1 MIKNHNYA
9 HPMDALAMSR
19 RFAITGFGCALA
31 GAALSGTG
39 LAWADSTEQ
48 AASDE
53 VSITFSDS
61 GIKVDGEDISLDEG
75 ERVYLAHDV
84 VYYEDRDEY
93 DSGNHYGEGTDDERH
108 SAEDAAAVS
117 VVHIAQAGTYRLTG
131 SISAG
136 QVWVDLGEDATED
149 ASAKVTLVFDNLDIT
164 CEVAPAIV
172 FRRVYECDGDWSAD
186 AASPTVDTSD
196 AGAVVVVADGS
207 VNNVTGGHVARIY
220 KDNEEQKKLW
230 KIDGAFYSFM
240 SMNIEG
246 EQDGTGTLNITAD
259 NEGLDSELHLTLNG
273 GNVSIA
279 SQDDGI
285 NTNEDGV
292 SVTTINGGTLHI
304 VAGLGDEGDGIDS
317 NGFLV
322 INGGTVIS
330 MANPRSDSGL
340 DSDMGSYI
348 NGGTVVALGSTM
360 DWAES
365 DSDQVTMN
373 LQFASSQDAG
383 DAIVVCNEGGDV
395 VFAYDPSEDETA
407 SDKTRNYLGAV
418 LSCPNFEVGQTYSVY
433 VGGVVSGQETQ
444 GVYDVETVTG
454 YEGGTQ
460 QAYTGTDVQGGPGG
474 FGGPGGG
481 MGPGGQGG
489 PGGDMGSGGQGG
501 PGGAGPDGQGGGTD
515 GGMAPGGESGPEGM
529 GAGGEGGQSGPNG
542 DAPANESGSPQGS
555 DQEPPAMPNGN
566 QSQDNQNG
574 QPSGGDPD
582 NGQGGKPPAGGNG
595 EPPTRPDDTQN
606 GQPIS
611 DAAQADQSS
620 SATPQTGQPSD
631 GNNPQ
636 SGNVSEAQASTEFY
650 MQDKVNAF
658 SGVTAAA

>member
-1 MIKNHNYA
+1 MSKNHNNIRA
-9 HPMDALAMSR
+9 MGALAMSR
-19 RFAITGFGCALA
+19 RTAITGFGCALA

-39 LAWADSTEQ
+39 LAWADGTEQ

-53 VSITFSDS
+53 VAIAFSDN
-61 GIKVDGEDISLDEG
+61 GIKVDGEDISLDED

-84 VYYEDRDEY
+84 VYYEDRDKY
-93 DSGNHYGEGTDDERH
+93 DSGNPYGEGTDDERH

-117 VVHIAQAGTYRLTG
+117 VVHITQAGTYRLTG

-136 QVWVDLGEDATED
+136 QVWVDLGEDAADD
-149 ASAKVTLVFDNLDIT
+149 ANAQVRLVFDNLDIT
-164 CEVAPAIV
+164 CEVAPAVV

-186 AASPTVDTSD
+186 TASATVDTSD
-196 AGAVVVVADGS
+196 AGAVVVIADGS
-207 VNNVTGGHVARIY
+207 MNNVTGSHVARIY

-240 SMNIEG
+240 SLNIEG
-246 EQDGTGTLNITAD
+246 EQDGTGALNITAD

-383 DAIVVCNEGGDV
+383 DAIVVCDESGNV

-407 SDKTRNYLGAV
+407 SSKTRNYLGAV

-433 VGGVVSGQETQ
+433 VGGVVSGQDTQ

-460 QAYTGTDVQGGPGG
+460 QAYTGTGVQGGPGG

-489 PGGDMGSGGQGG
+489 PGGGMDPGGEGGQGG
-501 PGGAGPDGQGGGTD
+501 P
-515 GGMAPGGESGPEGM
+515 S
-529 GAGGEGGQSGPNG
+529 G
-542 DAPANESGSPQGS
+542 DAPANESGSPQGG
-555 DQEPPAMPNGN
+555 DQEPPAMPSGD
-566 QSQDNQNG
+566 QSQDGQNG
-574 QPSGGDPD
+574 QPSGGAPD
-582 NGQGGKPPAGGNG
+582 NGQGGEPPAGGNG
-595 EPPTRPDDTQN
+595 EPPARPDDTQN

-636 SGNVSEAQASTEFY
+636 SGNISEAQASTEFY

>member
-1 MIKNHNYA
+1 MSKNHSNMR
-9 HPMDALAMSR
+9 PMGTLAMTR
-19 RFAITGFGCALA
+19 RSAITGFGCALA
-31 GAALSGTG
+31 GAALSGAG
-39 LAWADSTEQ
+39 LAWADGTEQ
-48 AASDE
+48 ATSDE
-53 VSITFSDS
+53 VAIAFSDS
-61 GIKVDGEDISLDEG
+61 GIKVDGENISLDED

-93 DSGNHYGEGTDDERH
+93 DSGNPYGEGTDAERH
-108 SAEDAAAVS
+108 SAEDAAATS
-117 VVHIAQAGTYRLTG
+117 VVHITQAGTYRLTG

-136 QVWVDLGEDATED
+136 QVWVDLGKDAVED
-149 ASAKVTLVFDNLDIT
+149 ASAKVTLVLDDLDIT
-164 CEVAPAIV
+164 CDVAPAVV

-186 AASPTVDTSD
+186 TASATVDTSD
-196 AGAVVVVADGS
+196 AGAVVVIADGS
-207 VNNVTGGHVARIY
+207 VNNVTGSHVARIY

-246 EQDGTGTLNITAD
+246 EQDGMGVLNITAD

-273 GNVSIA
+273 GNVSIV
-279 SQDDGI
+279 SQNDGI

-292 SVTTINGGTLHI
+292 SVTTINAGTLHI

-322 INGGTVIS
+322 INGGTVVS

-340 DSDMGSYI
+340 DSNMGSYI

-365 DSDQVTMN
+365 DSGQVTMN

-383 DAIVVCNEGGDV
+383 DAIVVRNESGEV

-407 SDKTRNYLGAV
+407 SGKTRSYLGAV

-489 PGGDMGSGGQGG
+489 FGSMEPGEQGDQGTPSGGMGPGGEGGQGG
-501 PGGAGPDGQGGGTD
+501 P
-515 GGMAPGGESGPEGM
+515 SG
-529 GAGGEGGQSGPNG
+529 
-542 DAPANESGSPQGS
+542 DVPANESDGPQGGA
-555 DQEPPAMPNGN
+555 QEPPAMPNGE
-566 QSQDNQNG
+566 QSQGG
-574 QPSGGDPD
+574 QMS
-582 NGQGGKPPAGGNG
+582 QPPAGTPSNEQNG
-595 EPPTRPDDTQN
+595 ELPVDGNSEPPAMPDDTQN
-606 GQPIS
+606 NQLTG
-611 DAAQADQSS
+611 DAAQAGQSG
-620 SATPQTGQPSD
+620 SATSQTIQPSD
-631 GNNPQ
+631 GNLQTGGASNT
-636 SGNVSEAQASTEFY
+636 QASTGFY
-650 MQDKVNAF
+650 MQDTVNAF

>member
-9 HPMDALAMSR
+9 HPMDALAMTR
-19 RFAITGFGCALA
+19 RSAITGFGCALA

-39 LAWADSTEQ
+39 LAWADGTGQ

-53 VSITFSDS
+53 VSIAFSDS

-93 DSGNHYGEGTDDERH
+93 DSGNPYGEGADDERH

-117 VVHIAQAGTYRLTG
+117 VVHITQAGTYRLAG

-136 QVWVDLGEDATED
+136 QVWVDLGKDAADD
-149 ASAKVTLVFDNLDIT
+149 ANAKVTLVLDNLDIT
-164 CEVAPAIV
+164 CDVAPAVV
-172 FRRVYECDGDWSAD
+172 FRRVYECDGGWSAE
-186 AASPTVDTSD
+186 AASATVDTSD
-196 AGAVVVVADGS
+196 AGAVVVIADGS
-207 VNNVTGGHVARIY
+207 VNNVTGSHVARIY

-240 SMNIEG
+240 SLNIEG
-246 EQDGTGTLNITAD
+246 EQDGTGVLNITAD
-259 NEGLDSELHLTLNG
+259 NEGLDSELHLTING

-360 DWAES
+360 DWAER

-383 DAIVVCNEGGDV
+383 DAIVVCDESGNV

-481 MGPGGQGG
+481 IGPGGQGG
-489 PGGDMGSGGQGG
+489 PGGTKPDGQGGPESMGAGGQGG
-501 PGGAGPDGQGGGTD
+501 PGGAAEPGKEDGTNS
-515 GGMAPGGESGPEGM
+515 GM
-529 GAGGEGGQSGPNG
+529 GPNG
-542 DAPANESGSPQGS
+542 EDPANESGSPQGNG
-555 DQEPPAMPNGN
+555 QEPPAMPNGD
-566 QSQDNQNG
+566 QSQDSQNG
-574 QPSGGDPD
+574 QPSGGAPD
-582 NGQGGKPPAGGNG
+582 NGQGDELPAGGNG
-595 EPPTRPDDTQN
+595 EPPARPDDTQN

-611 DAAQADQSS
+611 DATQADQSS

>member
-1 MIKNHNYA
+1 MSKNHNNA
-9 HPMDALAMSR
+9 HPMGALAMSR
-19 RFAITGFGCALA
+19 RAAITGFGCALA

-39 LAWADSTEQ
+39 LAWADGTEQ
-48 AASDE
+48 ATSDE
-53 VSITFSDS
+53 VAITFSDN
-61 GIKVDGEDISLDEG
+61 GIKVDGEDISLDED

-93 DSGNHYGEGTDDERH
+93 DSGNPYGEGTDDERH
-108 SAEDAAAVS
+108 NAEDAAAVS
-117 VVHIAQAGTYRLTG
+117 VVHITQAGTYRLAG

-136 QVWVDLGEDATED
+136 QVWVDLGKDAADD
-149 ASAKVTLVFDNLDIT
+149 ANAQVRLVFDNLDIT
-164 CEVAPAIV
+164 CEVAPAVV
-172 FRRVYECDGDWSAD
+172 FRRVYECDGDWSTD
-186 AASPTVDTSD
+186 TASATVDTSD
-196 AGAVVVVADGS
+196 AGAVVVIADGS
-207 VNNVTGGHVARIY
+207 VNNVTGSHVARIY

-240 SMNIEG
+240 SLNIEG
-246 EQDGTGTLNITAD
+246 EQNGTGVLNITAD

-383 DAIVVCNEGGDV
+383 DAIVVCDESGNV

-407 SDKTRNYLGAV
+407 SGKTRSYLGAV

-489 PGGDMGSGGQGG
+489 PGDGMGPGGEGGQGG
-501 PGGAGPDGQGGGTD
+501 P
-515 GGMAPGGESGPEGM
+515 S
-529 GAGGEGGQSGPNG
+529 G
-542 DAPANESGSPQGS
+542 DAPTNASGSPQGG
-555 DQEPPAMPNGN
+555 DQEPPAMPNGE

-574 QPSGGDPD
+574 QPSGGAPG
-582 NGQGGKPPAGGNG
+582 NGQGGEPPAGGNG
-595 EPPTRPDDTQN
+595 EPPTRPDDKQDNQLVGDATQAN
-606 GQPIS
+606 
-611 DAAQADQSS
+611 QSS
-620 SATPQTGQPSD
+620 SATPQASQPSD

-636 SGNVSEAQASTEFY
+636 SGNASEAQASTEFY

>member
-1 MIKNHNYA
+1 MSKNHSNMR
-9 HPMDALAMSR
+9 PMGTLAMTR
-19 RFAITGFGCALA
+19 RSAITGFGCALA
-31 GAALSGTG
+31 GAALSGAG
-39 LAWADSTEQ
+39 LAWADGTEQ
-48 AASDE
+48 ATSDE
-53 VSITFSDS
+53 VAITFSDS
-61 GIKVDGEDISLDEG
+61 GIKVDGEDISLDG
-75 ERVYLAHDV
+75 DERVYLAHDV

-93 DSGNHYGEGTDDERH
+93 DSGNPYGEGTDAERH
-108 SAEDAAAVS
+108 SAEDATSTS
-117 VVHIAQAGTYRLTG
+117 VVHITQAGTYRLTG

-136 QVWVDLGEDATED
+136 QVWVDLGKDAAED
-149 ASAKVTLVFDNLDIT
+149 ASAKVTLVLDNLDIT
-164 CEVAPAIV
+164 CDVAPAVV

-186 AASPTVDTSD
+186 AASATVDTSA
-196 AGAVVVVADGS
+196 AGAVVVIADGS
-207 VNNVTGGHVARIY
+207 VNNVTGSHVARIY

-246 EQDGTGTLNITAD
+246 EQDGTGVLNITAD

-279 SQDDGI
+279 SQNDGI

-330 MANPRSDSGL
+330 IANPRSDSGL

-365 DSDQVTMN
+365 DSGQVTMN

-383 DAIVVCNEGGDV
+383 DAIVVCNESGEV

-407 SDKTRNYLGAV
+407 SGKTRSYLGAV

-444 GVYDVETVTG
+444 GVYDIETVTG

-460 QAYTGTDVQGGPGG
+460 QAYTGTDVQGGPVG

-481 MGPGGQGG
+481 MGPSGQGGPDGGMGPGGQGG
-489 PGGDMGSGGQGG
+489 PEGAAEPSEEGRTSSG
-501 PGGAGPDGQGGGTD
+501 
-515 GGMAPGGESGPEGM
+515 MM
-529 GAGGEGGQSGPNG
+529 PNG
-542 DAPANESGSPQGS
+542 EDPTNESGDPQGGA
-555 DQEPPAMPNGN
+555 QEPPTMPNGE
-566 QSQDNQNG
+566 QSQGNQNG
-574 QPSGGDPD
+574 QPSDGAPN
-582 NGQGGKPPAGGNG
+582 NGQGGELPADGSSEPPA
-595 EPPTRPDDTQN
+595 RPDDMQN
-606 GQPIS
+606 NQLTG
-611 DAAQADQSS
+611 DAAQADQSG
-620 SATPQTGQPSD
+620 SATSQAVQSSD
-631 GNNPQ
+631 GNSQTGGASNT
-636 SGNVSEAQASTEFY
+636 QASTGFY
-650 MQDKVNAF
+650 MQDTVNAF
-658 SGVTAAA
+658 SGVTATA

>member
-1 MIKNHNYA
+1 MSKNHSNMR
-9 HPMDALAMSR
+9 PMGTLAMTR
-19 RFAITGFGCALA
+19 RSAITGFGCALA
-31 GAALSGTG
+31 GAALSGAG
-39 LAWADSTEQ
+39 LAWADGTEQ
-48 AASDE
+48 ATSDE
-53 VSITFSDS
+53 VAITFSDS
-61 GIKVDGEDISLDEG
+61 GIKVDGEDISLDED

-93 DSGNHYGEGTDDERH
+93 DSGNPYGEGTDAERH
-108 SAEDAAAVS
+108 SAEDAAATS
-117 VVHIAQAGTYRLTG
+117 VVHITQAGTYRLTG

-136 QVWVDLGEDATED
+136 QVWIDLGKDAVED
-149 ASAKVTLVFDNLDIT
+149 ASAKVTLVLDNLDIT
-164 CEVAPAIV
+164 CDVAPAVV

-186 AASPTVDTSD
+186 AASATVDTSA
-196 AGAVVVVADGS
+196 AGAVVVIADGS
-207 VNNVTGGHVARIY
+207 VNNVTGSHVARIY

-246 EQDGTGTLNITAD
+246 EQDGTGVLNITAD
-259 NEGLDSELHLTLNG
+259 NEGLDSELHLTLNS

-279 SQDDGI
+279 SQNDGI

-365 DSDQVTMN
+365 DSGQVTMN

-383 DAIVVCNEGGDV
+383 DAIVVCNESGEV
-395 VFAYDPSEDETA
+395 VFAYDPSEDQTA
-407 SDKTRNYLGAV
+407 SGKTRSYLGAV
-418 LSCPNFEVGQTYSVY
+418 LSCPNFEVSQTYSVY

-489 PGGDMGSGGQGG
+489 PDGSMG
-501 PGGAGPDGQGGGTD
+501 PGGQA
-515 GGMAPGGESGPEGM
+515 GPEG
-529 GAGGEGGQSGPNG
+529 AAEPSEEGGTNSGMMPNG
-542 DAPANESGSPQGS
+542 EDTTNESTSSQGNG
-555 DQEPPAMPNGN
+555 QEPPAMPNGE
-566 QSQDNQNG
+566 QSQGNQNG
-574 QPSGGDPD
+574 QPSDDAPR
-582 NGQGGKPPAGGNG
+582 NRQGGELPVDGNS

-606 GQPIS
+606 NQLTG
-611 DAAQADQSS
+611 DAAQAGQSG
-620 SATPQTGQPSD
+620 SATSQTIQPSD
-631 GNNPQ
+631 GNPQ
-636 SGNVSEAQASTEFY
+636 SDSASNTKASTDFY

>member
-1 MIKNHNYA
+1 MSKNHSNMR
-9 HPMDALAMSR
+9 PMGTLAMTR
-19 RFAITGFGCALA
+19 RSAITGFGCALA
-31 GAALSGTG
+31 GAALSGAG
-39 LAWADSTEQ
+39 LAWADGTEQ
-48 AASDE
+48 ATSDE
-53 VSITFSDS
+53 VAITFSDS
-61 GIKVDGEDISLDEG
+61 GIKVDGEDISLDED

-93 DSGNHYGEGTDDERH
+93 DSGNPYGEGTDAERH
-108 SAEDAAAVS
+108 SAEDAAATS
-117 VVHIAQAGTYRLTG
+117 VVHITQAGTYRLMG

-136 QVWVDLGEDATED
+136 QVWVDLGKDAVEDAG
-149 ASAKVTLVFDNLDIT
+149 AKVTLVLDNLDIT
-164 CEVAPAIV
+164 CDVAPAVV

-186 AASPTVDTSD
+186 TASATVDTSD
-196 AGAVVVVADGS
+196 AGAVVVIADGS
-207 VNNVTGGHVARIY
+207 VNNVTGSHVARIY

-230 KIDGAFYSFM
+230 KIDGTFYSFM

-246 EQDGTGTLNITAD
+246 EQDGTGVLNITAD

-279 SQDDGI
+279 SQNDGI

-365 DSDQVTMN
+365 DSGQVTMN

-383 DAIVVCNEGGDV
+383 DAIVVCNESGEV

-407 SDKTRNYLGAV
+407 SGKTRSYLGAV

-474 FGGPGGG
+474 FGGPGGMGPSGQGGPDGG
-481 MGPGGQGG
+481 MGPGGQG
-489 PGGDMGSGGQGG
+489 
-501 PGGAGPDGQGGGTD
+501 
-515 GGMAPGGESGPEGM
+515 EPEGM
-529 GAGGEGGQSGPNG
+529 GPGGQGDQGAPSGEMGPDKQGGQGEPNG
-542 DAPANESGSPQGS
+542 NVPANESGGLQGN
-555 DQEPPAMPNGN
+555 DQKPPAMPNGE
-566 QSQDNQNG
+566 QSQGG
-574 QPSGGDPD
+574 QMSQPPAGTPS
-582 NGQGGKPPAGGNG
+582 NEQGGKLPPDGNS
-595 EPPTRPDDTQN
+595 EPPIRPDDMQN
-606 GQPIS
+606 NQLTG
-611 DAAQADQSS
+611 DAAQAGQSG
-620 SATPQTGQPSD
+620 SATSQTIQPSD
-631 GNNPQ
+631 GNPQ
-636 SGNVSEAQASTEFY
+636 SDSASNTKASTDFY
-650 MQDKVNAF
+650 MQDTVNAF

>member
-1 MIKNHNYA
+1 MTKNHNSAYA
-9 HPMDALAMSR
+9 MGSLAMSR
-19 RFAITGFGCALA
+19 RTAITGFGCALA
-31 GAALSGTG
+31 GAALSSTG
-39 LAWADSTEQ
+39 LALADGAEQ

-53 VSITFSDS
+53 VAIIFSDN
-61 GIKVDGEDISLDEG
+61 GIKVDGEDISLDED

-93 DSGNHYGEGTDDERH
+93 DSGNPYGEGADDERH

-117 VVHIAQAGTYRLTG
+117 VVHITQAGTYRLTG

-136 QVWVDLGEDATED
+136 QVWVDLGEDATDD
-149 ASAKVTLVFDNLDIT
+149 ASAQVRLVFDNLDIT
-164 CEVAPAIV
+164 CEVAPAVV

-186 AASPTVDTSD
+186 AASATVDISD
-196 AGAVVVVADGS
+196 AGAVVVIADGS
-207 VNNVTGGHVARIY
+207 VNNVTGSHVARIY

-246 EQDGTGTLNITAD
+246 EQDGTGVLNITAD

-340 DSDMGSYI
+340 DSDMGTYI

-383 DAIVVCNEGGDV
+383 DAIVVCDESGNV

-407 SDKTRNYLGAV
+407 SGKTRSYLGAV
-418 LSCPNFEVGQTYSVY
+418 LSCPNFEVGQTYSVH

-474 FGGPGGG
+474 FGGPGGA
-481 MGPGGQGG
+481 GPGGQGG
-489 PGGDMGSGGQGG
+489 PGGGMGPGGEGGQGG
-501 PGGAGPDGQGGGTD
+501 P
-515 GGMAPGGESGPEGM
+515 S
-529 GAGGEGGQSGPNG
+529 G
-542 DAPANESGSPQGS
+542 DAPANESGSPQGG
-555 DQEPPAMPNGN
+555 DQEPPAMPSGD
-566 QSQDNQNG
+566 QSQDGQNV
-574 QPSGGDPD
+574 QPSGGAPD
-582 NGQGGKPPAGGNG
+582 NGQGGEPPAGENG
-595 EPPTRPDDTQN
+595 EPPARPDDKQN
-606 GQPIS
+606 DQLAR
-611 DAAQADQSS
+611 DAAQAEQSVPAMS
-620 SATPQTGQPSD
+620 QTGQPSD

>member
-1 MIKNHNYA
+1 MTKNHNSAYA
-9 HPMDALAMSR
+9 MGSLAMSR
-19 RFAITGFGCALA
+19 RTAITGFGCALA
-31 GAALSGTG
+31 GAALSSTG
-39 LAWADSTEQ
+39 LALADGAEQ

-53 VSITFSDS
+53 VAIIFSDN
-61 GIKVDGEDISLDEG
+61 GIKVDGEDISLDED

-93 DSGNHYGEGTDDERH
+93 DSGNPYGEGADDERH

-117 VVHIAQAGTYRLTG
+117 VVHITQAGTYRLTG

-136 QVWVDLGEDATED
+136 QVWVDLGEDATDD
-149 ASAKVTLVFDNLDIT
+149 ASAQVRLVFDNLDIT
-164 CEVAPAIV
+164 CEVAPAVV

-186 AASPTVDTSD
+186 AASATVDISD
-196 AGAVVVVADGS
+196 AGAVVVIADGS
-207 VNNVTGGHVARIY
+207 VNNVTGSHVARIY

-246 EQDGTGTLNITAD
+246 EQDGTGVLNITAD

-383 DAIVVCNEGGDV
+383 DAIVVCDESGNV

-407 SDKTRNYLGAV
+407 SGKTRSYLGAV

-444 GVYDVETVTG
+444 GVYDVETVTE

-474 FGGPGGG
+474 FGGPGGA
-481 MGPGGQGG
+481 GPGGQGG
-489 PGGDMGSGGQGG
+489 PGGGMGPGGEGGQGG
-501 PGGAGPDGQGGGTD
+501 P
-515 GGMAPGGESGPEGM
+515 S
-529 GAGGEGGQSGPNG
+529 G
-542 DAPANESGSPQGS
+542 DAPANESGSPQGG
-555 DQEPPAMPNGN
+555 DQEPPAMPSGD
-566 QSQDNQNG
+566 QSQDGQNV
-574 QPSGGDPD
+574 QPSGGAPD
-582 NGQGGKPPAGGNG
+582 NGQGGEPPAGENG
-595 EPPTRPDDTQN
+595 EPPARPDDKQN
-606 GQPIS
+606 DQLAR
-611 DAAQADQSS
+611 DAAQADQSVPAMS
-620 SATPQTGQPSD
+620 QTGQPSD

>member
-1 MIKNHNYA
+1 MSKNHNNMRA
-9 HPMDALAMSR
+9 TSALAMTR
-19 RFAITGFGCALA
+19 RSAITGFGCALA
-31 GAALSGTG
+31 GAALGGTG
-39 LAWADSTEQ
+39 LAWAGGAEQ

-53 VSITFSDS
+53 VSIAFSDS
-61 GIKVDGEDISLDEG
+61 GIKVDGEDISLDED
-75 ERVYLAHDV
+75 EHVYLAHDV

-93 DSGNHYGEGTDDERH
+93 DSGNPYGEGTDDERH
-108 SAEDAAAVS
+108 SAEDAAVVS
-117 VVHIAQAGTYRLTG
+117 VVHITQAGTYRLTG

-136 QVWVDLGEDATED
+136 QVWVDLGKDAAED
-149 ASAKVTLVFDNLDIT
+149 ASAKVTLVLDNLDIT
-164 CEVAPAIV
+164 CEVAPAVV

-186 AASPTVDTSD
+186 TASATVDTSS
-196 AGAVVVVADGS
+196 AGAVVVIADGS
-207 VNNVTGGHVARIY
+207 VNNVTGSHVARIY

-246 EQDGTGTLNITAD
+246 EQDGTGALNITAD
-259 NEGLDSELHLTLNG
+259 NEGLDSELHLTING

-330 MANPRSDSGL
+330 MANPHSDSGL

-365 DSDQVTMN
+365 DSDQVTIN

-383 DAIVVCNEGGDV
+383 DAIVVCDEGGDV

-444 GVYDVETVTG
+444 GVYDAETVTG

-489 PGGDMGSGGQGG
+489 PGDGMGPGGEGGQGG
-501 PGGAGPDGQGGGTD
+501 P
-515 GGMAPGGESGPEGM
+515 S
-529 GAGGEGGQSGPNG
+529 G
-542 DAPANESGSPQGS
+542 DAPANESGSPQGG
-555 DQEPPAMPNGN
+555 DQEPPAMPNGE
-566 QSQDNQNG
+566 QSQDGQNG
-574 QPSGGDPD
+574 QPSGGVPD
-582 NGQGGKPPAGGNG
+582 NGQGGEPPAGGNG
-595 EPPTRPDDTQN
+595 EPPTRPDDMQN

-631 GNNPQ
+631 GNLQ
-636 SGNVSEAQASTEFY
+636 SDNGSEAQASTEFY

>member
-1 MIKNHNYA
+1 MSKNHSNMR
-9 HPMDALAMSR
+9 PMGTLAMTR
-19 RFAITGFGCALA
+19 RSAITGFGCALA
-31 GAALSGTG
+31 GAALSGAG
-39 LAWADSTEQ
+39 LAWADGTEQ
-48 AASDE
+48 ATSDE
-53 VSITFSDS
+53 VAITFSDS
-61 GIKVDGEDISLDEG
+61 DIKVDGEDISLDED

-93 DSGNHYGEGTDDERH
+93 DSGNPYGEGADAERH
-108 SAEDAAAVS
+108 SAEDAAATS
-117 VVHIAQAGTYRLTG
+117 VVHITQAGTYRLTG

-136 QVWVDLGEDATED
+136 QVWVDLGKDAVED
-149 ASAKVTLVFDNLDIT
+149 ASAKVTLVLDNLDIT
-164 CEVAPAIV
+164 CDVAPAV
-172 FRRVYECDGDWSAD
+172 LFRRVYECDGDWSAD
-186 AASPTVDTSD
+186 TASATVDTSD
-196 AGAVVVVADGS
+196 AGAVVIIADGS
-207 VNNVTGGHVARIY
+207 VNNVTGSHVARIY

-246 EQDGTGTLNITAD
+246 EQDGTGVLNITAD

-279 SQDDGI
+279 SQNDGI

-292 SVTTINGGTLHI
+292 SVTTINAGTLHI
-304 VAGLGDEGDGIDS
+304 VAGLGDEGNGIDS

-365 DSDQVTMN
+365 DSAQVTMN

-383 DAIVVCNEGGDV
+383 DAIVVCNESGEV

-407 SDKTRNYLGAV
+407 SSKTRSYLGAV

-474 FGGPGGG
+474 FGGPGGD

-489 PGGDMGSGGQGG
+489 PGGGMG
-501 PGGAGPDGQGGGTD
+501 PGGQA
-515 GGMAPGGESGPEGM
+515 GPEGV
-529 GAGGEGGQSGPNG
+529 AEPSEEGGTNSGVMPNG
-542 DAPANESGSPQGS
+542 EDPTNGSTSSQGNG
-555 DQEPPAMPNGN
+555 QEPPAMPSGE
-566 QSQDNQNG
+566 QSQGNQNG
-574 QPSGGDPD
+574 QPSDDAPR
-582 NGQGGKPPAGGNG
+582 NRQGGELPVDGNS

-606 GQPIS
+606 NQLTG
-611 DAAQADQSS
+611 DAAQAGQSG
-620 SATPQTGQPSD
+620 SATSQTIQPSD
-631 GNNPQ
+631 GNPQ
-636 SGNVSEAQASTEFY
+636 SDSTSNTKASTDFY

>member
-1 MIKNHNYA
+1 MSKNHSNMRA
-9 HPMDALAMSR
+9 TGTLAMTR
-19 RFAITGFGCALA
+19 RSAITGFGCALA

-48 AASDE
+48 AASNE
-53 VSITFSDS
+53 VSIAFSDS
-61 GIKVDGEDISLDEG
+61 GIKVDGEDISLDED
-75 ERVYLAHDV
+75 EHVYLAHDV

-93 DSGNHYGEGTDDERH
+93 DSGNPYGEGTDEERH
-108 SAEDAAAVS
+108 SAEDAAVVS
-117 VVHIAQAGTYRLTG
+117 VVHITQAGTYRLTG
-131 SISAG
+131 STSAG
-136 QVWVDLGEDATED
+136 QVWVDLGKDAADD
-149 ASAKVTLVFDNLDIT
+149 ANAKVTLVLDNLDIT
-164 CEVAPAIV
+164 CDVAPAIV
-172 FRRVYECDGDWSAD
+172 FRRVYECDGDWSGD
-186 AASPTVDTSD
+186 TASPTVDTSD
-196 AGAVVVVADGS
+196 AGAIVVLADGS
-207 VNNVTGGHVARIY
+207 VNNVTGSHVARIY

-246 EQDGTGTLNITAD
+246 EQDGTGVLNITAD
-259 NEGLDSELHLTLNG
+259 NEGLDSELHLTING
-273 GNVSIA
+273 GNISIA

-383 DAIVVCNEGGDV
+383 DAIVVCDESGNV

-454 YEGGTQ
+454 CEGGTQ
-460 QAYTGTDVQGGPGG
+460 QAYTGTDVQGGPGR

-489 PGGDMGSGGQGG
+489 PGGAGPDGQGGPEGMGAGGQGG
-501 PGGAGPDGQGGGTD
+501 PGGAAEPGKEDGTNS
-515 GGMAPGGESGPEGM
+515 GM
-529 GAGGEGGQSGPNG
+529 GPNG
-542 DAPANESGSPQGS
+542 EDPANESGSPQGNG
-555 DQEPPAMPNGN
+555 QEPPAMPNGE

-574 QPSGGDPD
+574 QPSGGAPD
-582 NGQGGKPPAGGNG
+582 NEQGGEPPAGGNG
-595 EPPTRPDDTQN
+595 EPPTRPDDKQDN
-606 GQPIS
+606 QLAG
-611 DAAQADQSS
+611 DAVQANQSS
-620 SATPQTGQPSD
+620 STTLQAGQPSD

-636 SGNVSEAQASTEFY
+636 SGNASEAQASTEFY

>member
-1 MIKNHNYA
+1 MSKNHNNMRA
-9 HPMDALAMSR
+9 TSALAMTR
-19 RFAITGFGCALA
+19 RSAITGFGCALA

-39 LAWADSTEQ
+39 LALADGTEQ

-53 VSITFSDS
+53 VSIAFSDS
-61 GIKVDGEDISLDEG
+61 GIKVDGEDISLDED
-75 ERVYLAHDV
+75 EHVYLAHDV

-93 DSGNHYGEGTDDERH
+93 DSGNPYGEGTDDERH
-108 SAEDAAAVS
+108 SAEDAAVVS
-117 VVHIAQAGTYRLTG
+117 VVHITQAGTYRLTG

-136 QVWVDLGEDATED
+136 QVWVDLGKDAAED
-149 ASAKVTLVFDNLDIT
+149 ASAKVTLVLDNLDIT
-164 CEVAPAIV
+164 CEVAPAVV
-172 FRRVYECDGDWSAD
+172 FRRVYECDGDWNSDTASA
-186 AASPTVDTSD
+186 TVDTSD
-196 AGAVVVVADGS
+196 AGAVVVIADDS
-207 VNNVTGGHVARIY
+207 VNNVTGSHVARIY

-246 EQDGTGTLNITAD
+246 EQDGTGVLNITAD
-259 NEGLDSELHLTLNG
+259 NEGLDSELHLTING

-383 DAIVVCNEGGDV
+383 DAIVVCDESGSV

-407 SDKTRNYLGAV
+407 SGKTRSYLGAV
-418 LSCPNFEVGQTYSVY
+418 LSCPSFEVGQTYSVY

-454 YEGGTQ
+454 CEGGTQ

-489 PGGDMGSGGQGG
+489 PGGDMVSGGQGG

-529 GAGGEGGQSGPNG
+529 GAGGEGGQGGPNG
-542 DAPANESGSPQGS
+542 DTPANESGSPQGS

-574 QPSGGDPD
+574 QPSGGAPD

>member
-1 MIKNHNYA
+1 MSKNHSNMR
-9 HPMDALAMSR
+9 PMGTLAMTR
-19 RFAITGFGCALA
+19 RSAITGFGCALA
-31 GAALSGTG
+31 GAALSGAG
-39 LAWADSTEQ
+39 LAWADGTEQ
-48 AASDE
+48 ATSDE
-53 VSITFSDS
+53 VAITFSDS
-61 GIKVDGEDISLDEG
+61 GIKVDGEDISLDED

-93 DSGNHYGEGTDDERH
+93 DSGNPYGEGTDAERH
-108 SAEDAAAVS
+108 SVEDAAAVS
-117 VVHIAQAGTYRLTG
+117 VVHITQAGTYRLTG

-136 QVWVDLGEDATED
+136 QVWVDLGKDAAED
-149 ASAKVTLVFDNLDIT
+149 ASAKVTLVLDNLDIT
-164 CEVAPAIV
+164 CDVAPAVV

-186 AASPTVDTSD
+186 AASATVDTSD
-196 AGAVVVVADGS
+196 AGAVVVITDGS

-246 EQDGTGTLNITAD
+246 EQDGTGVLNITAD

-273 GNVSIA
+273 GNVSIV
-279 SQDDGI
+279 SQNDGI

-365 DSDQVTMN
+365 DSGQVTMN

-383 DAIVVCNEGGDV
+383 DAIVVCNESGEV

-418 LSCPNFEVGQTYSVY
+418 LSSPNFEVGQTYSVY
-433 VGGVVSGQETQ
+433 VGGAVSGQETQ

-474 FGGPGGG
+474 FGGPGGEMGLGRQGGFGG
-481 MGPGGQGG
+481 MGPGGQGDQGAPSGGMG
-489 PGGDMGSGGQGG
+489 PGEQGGQG
-501 PGGAGPDGQGGGTD
+501 
-515 GGMAPGGESGPEGM
+515 E
-529 GAGGEGGQSGPNG
+529 PNG
-542 DAPANESGSPQGS
+542 NVPANESGGPQGN
-555 DQEPPAMPNGN
+555 DLEPPAMPNGE
-566 QSQDNQNG
+566 QSQGG
-574 QPSGGDPD
+574 QMS
-582 NGQGGKPPAGGNG
+582 QPPAGTPGNEQSG
-595 EPPTRPDDTQN
+595 ELPADGNSEPPTRPDDMQN
-606 GQPIS
+606 NQLTG
-611 DAAQADQSS
+611 DAAQASQSG
-620 SATPQTGQPSD
+620 SATSQAIQSSD
-631 GNNPQ
+631 GNSQTGGASNT
-636 SGNVSEAQASTEFY
+636 QASTDFY
-650 MQDKVNAF
+650 MQDTVNAF

>member
-1 MIKNHNYA
+1 MNKNHSTM
-9 HPMDALAMSR
+9 HPMGPLAMTR
-19 RFAITGFGCALA
+19 RSAITGFSCALA
-31 GAALSGTG
+31 GAALGGTG
-39 LAWADSTEQ
+39 LAWADGTEQ
-48 AASDE
+48 ASSDE

-61 GIKVDGEDISLDEG
+61 GIKVDGKDISLDED

-93 DSGNHYGEGTDDERH
+93 DSGNPYGEGTDNERH

-117 VVHIAQAGTYRLTG
+117 VVHITQAGTYRLAG

-136 QVWVDLGEDATED
+136 QVWVDLGEDAADD
-149 ASAKVTLVFDNLDIT
+149 ASAKVTLVLDNLDIT
-164 CEVAPAIV
+164 CDVAPTIV
-172 FRRVYECDGDWSAD
+172 FRRVYECDSDWSAD
-186 AASPTVDTSD
+186 TASPTVDTSD
-196 AGAVVVVADGS
+196 AGAIVVIADGS
-207 VNNVTGGHVARIY
+207 VNNVTGSHIARIY

-246 EQDGTGTLNITAD
+246 EQDGTGVLNITAD

-279 SQDDGI
+279 SQNDGI

-365 DSDQVTMN
+365 DSAQVTMN

-383 DAIVVCNEGGDV
+383 DAIVVCNESGEV

-407 SDKTRNYLGAV
+407 SGKTRSYLGAV

-444 GVYDVETVTG
+444 GVYDVDTVTE

-474 FGGPGGG
+474 FDGPGGG

-489 PGGDMGSGGQGG
+489 PGGGMGPGQGGQGG
-501 PGGAGPDGQGGGTD
+501 PNGDMG
-515 GGMAPGGESGPEGM
+515 PGGEAGPGGAAAPSAEGETSSGM
-529 GAGGEGGQSGPNG
+529 MPNG
-542 DAPANESGSPQGS
+542 EDPTNESTSSQGNG
-555 DQEPPAMPNGN
+555 QEPPAMPNGE
-566 QSQDNQNG
+566 QSQGG
-574 QPSGGDPD
+574 QMS
-582 NGQGGKPPAGGNG
+582 QPPAGTSGNEQGGELPADGNG
-595 EPPTRPDDTQN
+595 EPPAGPDNGQN
-606 GQPIS
+606 GQLAS
-611 DAAQADQSS
+611 DAAQADQSVPAMS
-620 SATPQTGQPSD
+620 QASQPSD
-631 GNNPQ
+631 SNLQ
-636 SGNVSEAQASTEFY
+636 SDNASGTQASTEFY

>member
-1 MIKNHNYA
+1 MSKNHSNMR
-9 HPMDALAMSR
+9 PMGTLAMTR
-19 RFAITGFGCALA
+19 RSAITGFGCALA
-31 GAALSGTG
+31 GAALSGAG
-39 LAWADSTEQ
+39 LAWADGTEQ
-48 AASDE
+48 ATSDE
-53 VSITFSDS
+53 VAIAFSDS
-61 GIKVDGEDISLDEG
+61 GIKVDGEDISLDEDG
-75 ERVYLAHDV
+75 RVYLAHDV

-93 DSGNHYGEGTDDERH
+93 DSGNPYGEGTDAERH
-108 SAEDAAAVS
+108 SAEDAAATS
-117 VVHIAQAGTYRLTG
+117 VVHITQAGTYRLTG

-136 QVWVDLGEDATED
+136 QVWVDLGKDAVED
-149 ASAKVTLVFDNLDIT
+149 ASAKVTLVLDNLDIT
-164 CEVAPAIV
+164 CDVAPAVV
-172 FRRVYECDGDWSAD
+172 FRRAYECDGDWSAD
-186 AASPTVDTSD
+186 TASATVDTSD
-196 AGAVVVVADGS
+196 TGAVVVIADGS
-207 VNNVTGGHVARIY
+207 VNNVTGSHVARIY

-230 KIDGAFYSFM
+230 KIDGTFYSFM

-246 EQDGTGTLNITAD
+246 EQDGTGVLNITAD

-279 SQDDGI
+279 SQNDGI

-365 DSDQVTMN
+365 DSGQVTMN

-383 DAIVVCNEGGDV
+383 DAIVVCNESGEV

-407 SDKTRNYLGAV
+407 SGKTRSYLGAV

-474 FGGPGGG
+474 FGGPGGMGPSGQGGPDGG
-481 MGPGGQGG
+481 MGPGGQG
-489 PGGDMGSGGQGG
+489 
-501 PGGAGPDGQGGGTD
+501 
-515 GGMAPGGESGPEGM
+515 EPEGM
-529 GAGGEGGQSGPNG
+529 GPGGQGDQGAPSGEMGPDKQGGQGEPNG
-542 DAPANESGSPQGS
+542 NVPANESGGLQGN
-555 DQEPPAMPNGN
+555 DQKPPAMPNGE
-566 QSQDNQNG
+566 QSQGG
-574 QPSGGDPD
+574 QMSQPPAGTPS
-582 NGQGGKPPAGGNG
+582 NEQGGKLPPDGNS
-595 EPPTRPDDTQN
+595 EPPIRPDDMQN
-606 GQPIS
+606 NQLTG
-611 DAAQADQSS
+611 DAAQAGQSG
-620 SATPQTGQPSD
+620 SATSQTIQPSD
-631 GNNPQ
+631 GNPQ
-636 SGNVSEAQASTEFY
+636 SDSASNTKASTDFY
-650 MQDKVNAF
+650 MQDTVNAF

>member
-1 MIKNHNYA
+1 MSKNHNNMRA
-9 HPMDALAMSR
+9 TSALAMTR
-19 RFAITGFGCALA
+19 RSAITGFGCALA
-31 GAALSGTG
+31 GAALGGTG
-39 LAWADSTEQ
+39 LAWAGGAEQ

-53 VSITFSDS
+53 VSIAFSDS
-61 GIKVDGEDISLDEG
+61 GIKVDGEDISLDED
-75 ERVYLAHDV
+75 EHVYLAHDV

-93 DSGNHYGEGTDDERH
+93 DSGNPYGEGTDDERH
-108 SAEDAAAVS
+108 SAEDAAVVS
-117 VVHIAQAGTYRLTG
+117 VVHITQAGTYRLTG

-136 QVWVDLGEDATED
+136 QVWVDLGKDAAED
-149 ASAKVTLVFDNLDIT
+149 ASAKVTLVLDNLDIT
-164 CEVAPAIV
+164 CEVAPAVV

-186 AASPTVDTSD
+186 TASATVDTSS
-196 AGAVVVVADGS
+196 AGAVVVIADGS
-207 VNNVTGGHVARIY
+207 VNNVTGSHVARIY

-246 EQDGTGTLNITAD
+246 EQDGTGALNITAD
-259 NEGLDSELHLTLNG
+259 NEGLDSELHLTING

-330 MANPRSDSGL
+330 MANPHSDSGL

-383 DAIVVCNEGGDV
+383 DAIVVCDEGGDV

-444 GVYDVETVTG
+444 GVYDAETVTG

-489 PGGDMGSGGQGG
+489 PGDGMGPGGEGGQGG
-501 PGGAGPDGQGGGTD
+501 P
-515 GGMAPGGESGPEGM
+515 S
-529 GAGGEGGQSGPNG
+529 G
-542 DAPANESGSPQGS
+542 DAPANESGSPQGG
-555 DQEPPAMPNGN
+555 DQEPPAMPNGE
-566 QSQDNQNG
+566 QSQDGQNG
-574 QPSGGDPD
+574 QPSGGVPD
-582 NGQGGKPPAGGNG
+582 NGQGGEPPAGGNG
-595 EPPTRPDDTQN
+595 EPPTRPDDMQN

-631 GNNPQ
+631 GNLQ
-636 SGNVSEAQASTEFY
+636 SDNGSEAQASTEFY

>member
-1 MIKNHNYA
+1 MTKNHNSAYA
-9 HPMDALAMSR
+9 MGTLAMSR
-19 RFAITGFGCALA
+19 RTAITGFGCALA

-39 LAWADSTEQ
+39 LAWADGAEQ
-48 AASDE
+48 TASDE
-53 VSITFSDS
+53 VSIAFSDN

-93 DSGNHYGEGTDDERH
+93 DSGNPYGEGTDDERH

-117 VVHIAQAGTYRLTG
+117 VVHITQAGTYRLTG

-136 QVWVDLGEDATED
+136 QVWVDLGEDATDD
-149 ASAKVTLVFDNLDIT
+149 ANAQVMLVFDNLDIT
-164 CEVAPAIV
+164 CEVAPAVV

-186 AASPTVDTSD
+186 AASATVDTSD
-196 AGAVVVVADGS
+196 AGAVVVIADGS
-207 VNNVTGGHVARIY
+207 VNNVTGSHVARIY
-220 KDNEEQKKLW
+220 IDNEEQKKLW

-246 EQDGTGTLNITAD
+246 EQDGTGVLNITAD

-383 DAIVVCNEGGDV
+383 DAIVVCDESGNV

-407 SDKTRNYLGAV
+407 SDKTRSYLGAV

-481 MGPGGQGG
+481 MGPGGQGE
-489 PGGDMGSGGQGG
+489 PGGQGG
-501 PGGAGPDGQGGGTD
+501 PGD
-515 GGMAPGGESGPEGM
+515 GM
-529 GAGGEGGQSGPNG
+529 GPGGEGGQGGPSG
-542 DAPANESGSPQGS
+542 DAPANESGSPQGG
-555 DQEPPAMPNGN
+555 DQEPPAMPNGE

-574 QPSGGDPD
+574 QPSGGAPD
-582 NGQGGKPPAGGNG
+582 NGQGGEPPAGGNG
-595 EPPTRPDDTQN
+595 EPPTRPDDMQN

-631 GNNPQ
+631 GNLQ
-636 SGNVSEAQASTEFY
+636 SDNGSEAQASTEFY

>member
-1 MIKNHNYA
+1 MTKNHNSAYA
-9 HPMDALAMSR
+9 MGPLAMSR
-19 RFAITGFGCALA
+19 RAAITGFGCALA

-39 LAWADSTEQ
+39 LAWADGTEQ
-48 AASDE
+48 ATSDE
-53 VSITFSDS
+53 IAITFSDN
-61 GIKVDGEDISLDEG
+61 GIKVDGEDISLDEDK
-75 ERVYLAHDV
+75 RVYLAHDV

-93 DSGNHYGEGTDDERH
+93 DSGNAYGEGADDERH

-117 VVHIAQAGTYRLTG
+117 VVHITQAGTYRLTG

-136 QVWVDLGEDATED
+136 QVWVDLGEDATDD
-149 ASAKVTLVFDNLDIT
+149 ANAQVRLVFDNLDIT
-164 CEVAPAIV
+164 CEVAPAVV
-172 FRRVYECDGDWSAD
+172 FRRVYECDGDWSAE
-186 AASPTVDTSD
+186 AASATVDTSS
-196 AGAVVVVADGS
+196 AGAVVVIADGS
-207 VNNVTGGHVARIY
+207 VNNVTGSHVARIY

-246 EQDGTGTLNITAD
+246 EQDGTGVLNIIAD
-259 NEGLDSELHLTLNG
+259 NEGLDSELHLTING

-383 DAIVVCNEGGDV
+383 DAIVVCDESGNV

-407 SDKTRNYLGAV
+407 SGKTRSYLGAV
-418 LSCPNFEVGQTYSVY
+418 LSCPNFEVGQTYSVH

-489 PGGDMGSGGQGG
+489 PGDGDMGSGGKGG
-501 PGGAGPDGQGGGTD
+501 PGGEG
-515 GGMAPGGESGPEGM
+515 GPEGM
-529 GAGGEGGQSGPNG
+529 GPGGEGGQGGPSG
-542 DAPANESGSPQGS
+542 DAPANESGSPQGG
-555 DQEPPAMPNGN
+555 DQEPPAMPSGD
-566 QSQDNQNG
+566 QLQDGQNG
-574 QPSGGDPD
+574 QPSGGAPD
-582 NGQGGKPPAGGNG
+582 NGQGGEPPAGGNG

>member
-1 MIKNHNYA
+1 MQSHSMDDSEYLGRPEMGKNCSDEH
-9 HPMDALAMSR
+9 AMTR
-19 RFAITGFGCALA
+19 RTAIAELGCALA

-39 LAWADSTEQ
+39 LAWADGAEQ

-53 VSITFSDS
+53 VSIAFSDN
-61 GIKVDGEDISLDEG
+61 GIKVDGEDISLDG
-75 ERVYLAHDV
+75 DERVYLAHDV

-93 DSGNHYGEGTDDERH
+93 DSGNPYGEGTDDERH

-117 VVHIAQAGTYRLTG
+117 VVHITQAGTYRLAG

-136 QVWVDLGEDATED
+136 QIWVDLGKDAAED
-149 ASAKVTLVFDNLDIT
+149 ASAKVTLVLDNLDIT
-164 CEVAPAIV
+164 CDVAPAVV
-172 FRRVYECDGDWSAD
+172 FRRVYECDGDWSAE
-186 AASPTVDTSD
+186 AASATVDTSD
-196 AGAVVVVADGS
+196 AGAVVVIADGS
-207 VNNVTGGHVARIY
+207 VNNVTGSHVARIY
-220 KDNEEQKKLW
+220 KDKEEQKKLW

-246 EQDGTGTLNITAD
+246 EQDGTGVLNITAD

-273 GNVSIA
+273 GNISIA
-279 SQDDGI
+279 SQNDGI

-365 DSDQVTMN
+365 DSGQVTMN

-383 DAIVVCNEGGDV
+383 DAIVVCNESGEV

-407 SDKTRNYLGAV
+407 SGKTRSYLGAV
-418 LSCPNFEVGQTYSVY
+418 LSCPNFEVCQTYSVY

-444 GVYDVETVTG
+444 GVYDIDTVTG

-489 PGGDMGSGGQGG
+489 QGAPSGQGG
-501 PGGAGPDGQGGGTD
+501 PGGGMEPGEQGGQG
-515 GGMAPGGESGPEGM
+515 E
-529 GAGGEGGQSGPNG
+529 PNG
-542 DAPANESGSPQGS
+542 NVSANKSGGAQSS
-555 DQEPPAMPNGN
+555 DQEPPAMPNGE
-566 QSQDNQNG
+566 QSQDNQDG
-574 QPSGGDPD
+574 QPSDGAPS
-582 NGQGGKPPAGGNG
+582 NGQGGELPTDGNS
-595 EPPTRPDDTQN
+595 EPPTRPDDMQN
-606 GQPIS
+606 NQLTG
-611 DAAQADQSS
+611 DAAQAGQSDS
-620 SATPQTGQPSD
+620 TASQIARPSD
-631 GNNPQ
+631 GNSQ
-636 SGNVSEAQASTEFY
+636 SDNTSGAQASTEFC

-658 SGVTAAA
+658 SGVTTAA

>member
-1 MIKNHNYA
+1 MSKNHSTM
-9 HPMDALAMSR
+9 HPMSSLAMSR
-19 RFAITGFGCALA
+19 RCAITGFGCALA
-31 GAALSGTG
+31 GAALGGAGS
-39 LAWADSTEQ
+39 AWADGAMETS
-48 AASDE
+48 SDE
-53 VSITFSDS
+53 VSIAFSDN

-93 DSGNHYGEGTDDERH
+93 DSGNPYGEGTDEERH

-117 VVHIAQAGTYRLTG
+117 VVHITQAGTYRLTG
-131 SISAG
+131 STSAG
-136 QVWVDLGEDATED
+136 QVWVDLGEDTAED
-149 ASAKVTLVFDNLDIT
+149 ASAKVTLVLDNLDIT

-172 FRRVYECDGDWSAD
+172 FRRVYECDGDWSAE
-186 AASPTVDTSD
+186 AASATIDTSD
-196 AGAVVVVADGS
+196 AGAVVVIADGS
-207 VNNVTGGHVARIY
+207 VNNVTGSHVARIY

-246 EQDGTGTLNITAD
+246 EQDGTGVLNITAD

-340 DSDMGSYI
+340 DSNMGSYI

-383 DAIVVCNEGGDV
+383 DAIVVCNESGDI

-407 SDKTRNYLGAV
+407 SGKTRSYLGAI
-418 LSCPNFEVGQTYSVY
+418 LSCPNFEVDRTYSVY

-444 GVYDVETVTG
+444 GVYDVDTVTG

-474 FGGPGGG
+474 G

-489 PGGDMGSGGQGG
+489 PGGMGPGGQGDQGAPNGGMGLGGQAG
-501 PGGAGPDGQGGGTD
+501 PGGAAAPSAEGETSS
-515 GGMAPGGESGPEGM
+515 GMM
-529 GAGGEGGQSGPNG
+529 PNG
-542 DAPANESGSPQGS
+542 EDPTNESTSSQGNG
-555 DQEPPAMPNGN
+555 QEPPAMPNGD
-566 QSQDNQNG
+566 QSQDSQNG
-574 QPSGGDPD
+574 QP
-582 NGQGGKPPAGGNG
+582 PAGTPGNEQGSELPADGNG
-595 EPPTRPDDTQN
+595 EPPAGPDNRQN
-606 GQPIS
+606 GQLAG
-611 DAAQADQSS
+611 DAAQANQSGP
-620 SATPQTGQPSD
+620 ATSQASQPSD
-631 GNNPQ
+631 SNPQ
-636 SGNVSEAQASTEFY
+636 SGSASNIQASTEFY

-658 SGVTAAA
+658 SGVMAAAQ

>member
-1 MIKNHNYA
+1 MSKNHSNMR
-9 HPMDALAMSR
+9 PMGTLAMTR
-19 RFAITGFGCALA
+19 RSAITGFGCALA

-39 LAWADSTEQ
+39 LAWADGAEQ

-53 VSITFSDS
+53 VSIAFSDN
-61 GIKVDGEDISLDEG
+61 GIKVDDEDISLDED

-93 DSGNHYGEGTDDERH
+93 DSGNPYGEGTDVERH
-108 SAEDAAAVS
+108 SAEDAAATS
-117 VVHIAQAGTYRLTG
+117 VVHITQAGTYRLTG

-136 QVWVDLGEDATED
+136 QVWVDLGKDAVKN
-149 ASAKVTLVFDNLDIT
+149 ASAKATLVLDNLDIT
-164 CEVAPAIV
+164 CDVAPAVV

-186 AASPTVDTSD
+186 TASATVDTSD
-196 AGAVVVVADGS
+196 AGAVVVIADGS
-207 VNNVTGGHVARIY
+207 VNNVTGSHVARIY

-279 SQDDGI
+279 SQNDGI

-365 DSDQVTMN
+365 DSAQVTMN
-373 LQFASSQDAG
+373 LQFASPQDAG
-383 DAIVVCNEGGDV
+383 DAIVVCNESGEV

-407 SDKTRNYLGAV
+407 SGKTRSYLGAV
-418 LSCPNFEVGQTYSVY
+418 LSCPNFEVSQTYSVY

-460 QAYTGTDVQGGPGG
+460 QAYTGTNVQGGPGG

-481 MGPGGQGG
+481 MGPGGQV
-489 PGGDMGSGGQGG
+489 
-501 PGGAGPDGQGGGTD
+501 
-515 GGMAPGGESGPEGM
+515 GPEG
-529 GAGGEGGQSGPNG
+529 AAEPSEEGGTNSGMMPNG
-542 DAPANESGSPQGS
+542 EDPTNGSTSSQGNG
-555 DQEPPAMPNGN
+555 QEPPAMPNGE
-566 QSQDNQNG
+566 QSQGNQNG
-574 QPSGGDPD
+574 QPSDDAPR
-582 NGQGGKPPAGGNG
+582 NRQGGELPVDGNS
-595 EPPTRPDDTQN
+595 ESPTRPDDTQN
-606 GQPIS
+606 NQLTG
-611 DAAQADQSS
+611 DAAQAGQSG
-620 SATPQTGQPSD
+620 SATSQTIQPSD
-631 GNNPQ
+631 GNPQ
-636 SGNVSEAQASTEFY
+636 SDSASNTKASTDFY
-650 MQDKVNAF
+650 MQDTANAF

>member
-1 MIKNHNYA
+1 MTKNHNSAYA
-9 HPMDALAMSR
+9 MGSLAMSR
-19 RFAITGFGCALA
+19 RTAITGFGCALA
-31 GAALSGTG
+31 GAALSSTG
-39 LAWADSTEQ
+39 LALADDTEQ
-48 AASDE
+48 ATSDE
-53 VSITFSDS
+53 VAIIFSDN

-75 ERVYLAHDV
+75 ERIYLAHDV

-93 DSGNHYGEGTDDERH
+93 DSGNPYGEGADDERH

-117 VVHIAQAGTYRLTG
+117 VVHITQAGTYRLTG

-136 QVWVDLGEDATED
+136 QVWVDLGEDAADD
-149 ASAKVTLVFDNLDIT
+149 ANAQVRLVFDNLDIT
-164 CEVAPAIV
+164 CEVAPAVV

-186 AASPTVDTSD
+186 AASATVDTSD
-196 AGAVVVVADGS
+196 AGAVVVIADGS
-207 VNNVTGGHVARIY
+207 VNNVTGSHVARIY

-246 EQDGTGTLNITAD
+246 EQDGTGVLNITAD

-383 DAIVVCNEGGDV
+383 DAIVVCDESGNV

-407 SDKTRNYLGAV
+407 SGKTRSYLGAV

-444 GVYDVETVTG
+444 GVYDVETVTE

-489 PGGDMGSGGQGG
+489 PGG
-501 PGGAGPDGQGGGTD
+501 AGPDGQGG
-515 GGMAPGGESGPEGM
+515 PGDGM
-529 GAGGEGGQSGPNG
+529 GPGGEGGQGGPSG
-542 DAPANESGSPQGS
+542 DAPANKSGSPQGG
-555 DQEPPAMPNGN
+555 DQEPPAMPSGD
-566 QSQDNQNG
+566 QSQDGQNG
-574 QPSGGDPD
+574 RPSGGAPD
-582 NGQGGKPPAGGNG
+582 NGQGGEPSAGGNG
-595 EPPTRPDDTQN
+595 EPPARPDDTQN
-606 GQPIS
+606 GQPIG

>member
-1 MIKNHNYA
+1 MSKNHNNA
-9 HPMDALAMSR
+9 HPMGALAMSR
-19 RFAITGFGCALA
+19 RAAITGFGCALA

-39 LAWADSTEQ
+39 LAWADGTEQ
-48 AASDE
+48 ATSDE
-53 VSITFSDS
+53 VAITFSDN
-61 GIKVDGEDISLDEG
+61 GIKVDGEDISLDED

-93 DSGNHYGEGTDDERH
+93 DSGNPYGEGTDDERH
-108 SAEDAAAVS
+108 NAEDAAAVS
-117 VVHIAQAGTYRLTG
+117 VVHITQAGTYRLAG

-136 QVWVDLGEDATED
+136 QVWVDLGKDAADD
-149 ASAKVTLVFDNLDIT
+149 ANAQVRLVFDNLDIT
-164 CEVAPAIV
+164 CEVAPAVV
-172 FRRVYECDGDWSAD
+172 FRRVYECDGDWSTD
-186 AASPTVDTSD
+186 TASATVDTSD
-196 AGAVVVVADGS
+196 AGAVVVIADGS
-207 VNNVTGGHVARIY
+207 VNNVTGSHVARIY

-240 SMNIEG
+240 SLNIEG
-246 EQDGTGTLNITAD
+246 EQNGTGVLNITAD

-304 VAGLGDEGDGIDS
+304 MAGLGDEGDGIDS

-383 DAIVVCNEGGDV
+383 DAIVVCDESGNV

-407 SDKTRNYLGAV
+407 SGKTRSYLGAV

-489 PGGDMGSGGQGG
+489 PGDGMGPGGEGGQGG
-501 PGGAGPDGQGGGTD
+501 P
-515 GGMAPGGESGPEGM
+515 S
-529 GAGGEGGQSGPNG
+529 G
-542 DAPANESGSPQGS
+542 DAPTNASGSPQGG
-555 DQEPPAMPNGN
+555 DQEPPAMPNGE

-574 QPSGGDPD
+574 QPSGGAPG
-582 NGQGGKPPAGGNG
+582 NGQGGEPPAGGNG
-595 EPPTRPDDTQN
+595 EPPTRPDDKQDNQLVGDATQAN
-606 GQPIS
+606 
-611 DAAQADQSS
+611 QSS
-620 SATPQTGQPSD
+620 SATPQASQPSD

-636 SGNVSEAQASTEFY
+636 SGNASEAQASTEFY

>member
-1 MIKNHNYA
+1 MSKNHSNMR
-9 HPMDALAMSR
+9 PMGTLAMTR
-19 RFAITGFGCALA
+19 RSAITGFSCALA
-31 GAALSGTG
+31 GAALSGAG
-39 LAWADSTEQ
+39 LAWADGTEQ
-48 AASDE
+48 ATSDE
-53 VSITFSDS
+53 VAITFSDS
-61 GIKVDGEDISLDEG
+61 GIKVDGEDISLDEDG
-75 ERVYLAHDV
+75 RVYLAHDV

-93 DSGNHYGEGTDDERH
+93 DSGNPYGEGADDERH
-108 SAEDAAAVS
+108 SAEDAAATS
-117 VVHIAQAGTYRLTG
+117 VVHITQAGTYRLTG

-136 QVWVDLGEDATED
+136 QVWVDLGKDAVED
-149 ASAKVTLVFDNLDIT
+149 ASAKVTLVVDNLDST
-164 CEVAPAIV
+164 CDVAPAVV

-186 AASPTVDTSD
+186 TASATVDTSD
-196 AGAVVVVADGS
+196 AGAVVVIADGS
-207 VNNVTGGHVARIY
+207 VNNVTGSHVARIY

-230 KIDGAFYSFM
+230 KSDGAFYSFM
-240 SMNIEG
+240 SMKIEG
-246 EQDGTGTLNITAD
+246 EQDGTGVLNITAD

-273 GNVSIA
+273 GNVSIV
-279 SQDDGI
+279 SQNDGI

-365 DSDQVTMN
+365 DSGQVTMN

-383 DAIVVCNEGGDV
+383 DAIVVCNESGEV
-395 VFAYDPSEDETA
+395 VFAYDPSEDQTA
-407 SDKTRNYLGAV
+407 SGKTRSYLGAV
-418 LSCPNFEVGQTYSVY
+418 LSCPNFEVSQTYSVY

-481 MGPGGQGG
+481 MGPGGQ
-489 PGGDMGSGGQGG
+489 
-501 PGGAGPDGQGGGTD
+501 A
-515 GGMAPGGESGPEGM
+515 GPEG
-529 GAGGEGGQSGPNG
+529 AAEPSEEGGTNSGMMPNG
-542 DAPANESGSPQGS
+542 EDTTNESTSSQGNG
-555 DQEPPAMPNGN
+555 QEPPAMPNGE
-566 QSQDNQNG
+566 QSQGNQNG
-574 QPSGGDPD
+574 QPSDDAPR
-582 NGQGGKPPAGGNG
+582 NRQGGELPVDGNS

-606 GQPIS
+606 NQLTG
-611 DAAQADQSS
+611 DAAQAGQSG
-620 SATPQTGQPSD
+620 SATSQTIQPSD
-631 GNNPQ
+631 GNPQ
-636 SGNVSEAQASTEFY
+636 SDSASNTKASTDFY
-650 MQDKVNAF
+650 MQDTVNAF

>member
-1 MIKNHNYA
+1 MSKNHSNMR
-9 HPMDALAMSR
+9 PMGTLAMTR
-19 RFAITGFGCALA
+19 RSAITGFGCALA
-31 GAALSGTG
+31 GAALSGAG
-39 LAWADSTEQ
+39 LAWADGTEQ
-48 AASDE
+48 ATSDE
-53 VSITFSDS
+53 VAITFSDS
-61 GIKVDGEDISLDEG
+61 GIKVDGEDISLDED

-93 DSGNHYGEGTDDERH
+93 DSGNPYGEGTDAERH

-117 VVHIAQAGTYRLTG
+117 VVHITQAGTYRLTG

-136 QVWVDLGEDATED
+136 QVWVDLGKDAVED
-149 ASAKVTLVFDNLDIT
+149 ASAKVTLVLDNLDIT
-164 CEVAPAIV
+164 CDVAPAVV

-186 AASPTVDTSD
+186 AASATVDTSD
-196 AGAVVVVADGS
+196 AGAVVVIADGS
-207 VNNVTGGHVARIY
+207 VSNVTGSHVARIY
-220 KDNEEQKKLW
+220 KDSEEQKKLW

-246 EQDGTGTLNITAD
+246 EQDGTGALNITAD

-273 GNVSIA
+273 GNVSIV
-279 SQDDGI
+279 SQNDGI

-365 DSDQVTMN
+365 NSAQVTMN

-383 DAIVVCNEGGDV
+383 DAIVVCNESGEV
-395 VFAYDPSEDETA
+395 VFAYDPSEDKTA
-407 SDKTRNYLGAV
+407 SGKTRSYLGAV

-444 GVYDVETVTG
+444 GVYDVETFTG
-454 YEGGTQ
+454 YEGGTH

-481 MGPGGQGG
+481 MGPGEQGG
-489 PGGDMGSGGQGG
+489 PGGGMG
-501 PGGAGPDGQGGGTD
+501 PGGQA
-515 GGMAPGGESGPEGM
+515 GPEG
-529 GAGGEGGQSGPNG
+529 AAEPSEEGGTNSGVMPNG
-542 DAPANESGSPQGS
+542 EDPTNGSTGSQGNG
-555 DQEPPAMPNGN
+555 QEPPDMPNGE
-566 QSQDNQNG
+566 QSQGNQNG
-574 QPSGGDPD
+574 QPSDDAPR
-582 NGQGGKPPAGGNG
+582 NRQGGELPVDGNS
-595 EPPTRPDDTQN
+595 EPPTRPDGTQN
-606 GQPIS
+606 NQLTG
-611 DAAQADQSS
+611 DAAQAGQSG
-620 SATPQTGQPSD
+620 SATPQTIQPSD
-631 GNNPQ
+631 GNPQ
-636 SGNVSEAQASTEFY
+636 TGGASNTQASTGFY
-650 MQDKVNAF
+650 MQDTVNAF

>member
-1 MIKNHNYA
+1 M
-9 HPMDALAMSR
+9 
-19 RFAITGFGCALA
+19 
-31 GAALSGTG
+31 
-39 LAWADSTEQ
+39 
-48 AASDE
+48 
-53 VSITFSDS
+53 
-61 GIKVDGEDISLDEG
+61 
-75 ERVYLAHDV
+75 
-84 VYYEDRDEY
+84 
-93 DSGNHYGEGTDDERH
+93 
-108 SAEDAAAVS
+108 
-117 VVHIAQAGTYRLTG
+117 
-131 SISAG
+131 
-136 QVWVDLGEDATED
+136 
-149 ASAKVTLVFDNLDIT
+149 
-164 CEVAPAIV
+164 
-172 FRRVYECDGDWSAD
+172 
-186 AASPTVDTSD
+186 
-196 AGAVVVVADGS
+196 
-207 VNNVTGGHVARIY
+207 
-220 KDNEEQKKLW
+220 
-230 KIDGAFYSFM
+230 
-240 SMNIEG
+240 
-246 EQDGTGTLNITAD
+246 
-259 NEGLDSELHLTLNG
+259 
-273 GNVSIA
+273 
-279 SQDDGI
+279 
-285 NTNEDGV
+285 
-292 SVTTINGGTLHI
+292 
-304 VAGLGDEGDGIDS
+304 AGLGDEGDGIDS

-383 DAIVVCNEGGDV
+383 DAIVVCDEDGNV

-407 SDKTRNYLGAV
+407 SDKTRSYLGAV

-460 QAYTGTDVQGGPGG
+460 QTYTGTDVQGGPDG

-489 PGGDMGSGGQGG
+489 PGD
-501 PGGAGPDGQGGGTD
+501 
-515 GGMAPGGESGPEGM
+515 GM
-529 GAGGEGGQSGPNG
+529 GPGGEGGQSGPSG

-555 DQEPPAMPNGN
+555 NQEPPAMPSGD
-566 QSQDNQNG
+566 QSQDGQNG
-574 QPSGGDPD
+574 QPSDGAPD
-582 NGQGGKPPAGGNG
+582 NGQGGEPPAGGNG

-631 GNNPQ
+631 GNLQ
-636 SGNVSEAQASTEFY
+636 SDNGSEAQASTEFY

>member
-1 MIKNHNYA
+1 MSKNHNNMRA
-9 HPMDALAMSR
+9 TSALAMTR
-19 RFAITGFGCALA
+19 RSAITGFGCALA
-31 GAALSGTG
+31 GAALGGTG
-39 LAWADSTEQ
+39 LALADDTEQ

-53 VSITFSDS
+53 VAITFSDN
-61 GIKVDGEDISLDEG
+61 GIKVDGEDISLDEDA
-75 ERVYLAHDV
+75 RVYLARDV

-93 DSGNHYGEGTDDERH
+93 DSGNPYGEGADDERH

-117 VVHIAQAGTYRLTG
+117 VVHITQAGTYRLTG

-136 QVWVDLGEDATED
+136 QVWVDLGKDAADD
-149 ASAKVTLVFDNLDIT
+149 ASAKVTLVLDNLDIT
-164 CEVAPAIV
+164 CNVAPAIV
-172 FRRVYECDGDWSAD
+172 FRKVYECDGDWSAE
-186 AASPTVDTSD
+186 AASATVDTSD
-196 AGAVVVVADGS
+196 AGAVVVIADGS
-207 VNNVTGGHVARIY
+207 VNNVTGSHVARIY

-246 EQDGTGTLNITAD
+246 EQDGTGVLNITAD
-259 NEGLDSELHLTLNG
+259 NEGLDSELHLTING

-292 SVTTINGGTLHI
+292 SVATINGGTLHI

-383 DAIVVCNEGGDV
+383 DAIVVCDEGGDV

-407 SDKTRNYLGAV
+407 SGKTRSYLGAV

-489 PGGDMGSGGQGG
+489 PGGDMGSDGQGG
-501 PGGAGPDGQGGGTD
+501 PGGAGPDGQGG
-515 GGMAPGGESGPEGM
+515 PEGM
-529 GAGGEGGQSGPNG
+529 GAGGGGGPSG
-542 DAPANESGSPQGS
+542 DAPANESGGPQGG
-555 DQEPPAMPNGN
+555 DQEPPAMPNGE

-574 QPSGGDPD
+574 QPSSGAPD
-582 NGQGGKPPAGGNG
+582 NGQGGEPPAGGNG
-595 EPPTRPDDTQN
+595 EPPARSDDKQDN
-606 GQPIS
+606 QLAG
-611 DAAQADQSS
+611 DAAQANQSS
-620 SATPQTGQPSD
+620 SATPQAGQPSD

-636 SGNVSEAQASTEFY
+636 SGNASEAQASTEFY

>member
-1 MIKNHNYA
+1 MSKNHDNMRA
-9 HPMDALAMSR
+9 MGTLAMSR
-19 RFAITGFGCALA
+19 RTAITGFGCALA

-39 LAWADSTEQ
+39 LAWADGAEQ
-48 AASDE
+48 AASNE
-53 VSITFSDS
+53 VSITFSDN
-61 GIKVDGEDISLDEG
+61 GIKVDGEDISLEED

-93 DSGNHYGEGTDDERH
+93 DSGNPYGEGADAERH
-108 SAEDAAAVS
+108 SAEDAAATS
-117 VVHIAQAGTYRLTG
+117 VVHITQAGTYRLTG

-136 QVWVDLGEDATED
+136 QVWVDLGKDAVED
-149 ASAKVTLVFDNLDIT
+149 ASAKVTLVLDNLDIT
-164 CEVAPAIV
+164 CDVAPAV
-172 FRRVYECDGDWSAD
+172 LFRRVYECDGDWSAD
-186 AASPTVDTSD
+186 TASATVDTSD
-196 AGAVVVVADGS
+196 AGAVVVIADGS
-207 VNNVTGGHVARIY
+207 VNNVTGSHVARIY

-246 EQDGTGTLNITAD
+246 EQDGTGVLNITAD

-279 SQDDGI
+279 SQNDGI

-365 DSDQVTMN
+365 DSSQVTMN

-383 DAIVVCNEGGDV
+383 DAIVVCNESGEV
-395 VFAYDPSEDETA
+395 VFAYDPSEDETT
-407 SDKTRNYLGAV
+407 SGKTRSYLGAV

-481 MGPGGQGG
+481 MGPSGQGGFGGMGPGGQGDQGAPSGGMG
-489 PGGDMGSGGQGG
+489 PGGQ
-501 PGGAGPDGQGGGTD
+501 A
-515 GGMAPGGESGPEGM
+515 GPEG
-529 GAGGEGGQSGPNG
+529 AAEPSEEGGTNSGMMPNG
-542 DAPANESGSPQGS
+542 EDTTNESTSSQGN
-555 DQEPPAMPNGN
+555 DQEPPAMPNGE
-566 QSQDNQNG
+566 QSQGNQNG
-574 QPSGGDPD
+574 QPSDDAPR
-582 NGQGGKPPAGGNG
+582 NRQGGELPVDGNS
-595 EPPTRPDDTQN
+595 EPPTRSDDMQN
-606 GQPIS
+606 NQLTG
-611 DAAQADQSS
+611 DTAQAGQSG
-620 SATPQTGQPSD
+620 SATSQTIQPSD
-631 GNNPQ
+631 GNPQ
-636 SGNVSEAQASTEFY
+636 TGGASNTQASTGFY
-650 MQDKVNAF
+650 MQDTVNAF

>member
-1 MIKNHNYA
+1 MSKNHSNML
-9 HPMDALAMSR
+9 PMGTLAMTR
-19 RFAITGFGCALA
+19 RSAITGFGCALA
-31 GAALSGTG
+31 GAALSGAG
-39 LAWADSTEQ
+39 LAWADGTEQ
-48 AASDE
+48 ATSDE
-53 VSITFSDS
+53 VAITFSDS
-61 GIKVDGEDISLDEG
+61 GIKVGGEDISLDED

-93 DSGNHYGEGTDDERH
+93 DSGNPYGEGTDAERH

-117 VVHIAQAGTYRLTG
+117 VVHITQAGTYRLTG

-136 QVWVDLGEDATED
+136 QVWVDLGKDAAED
-149 ASAKVTLVFDNLDIT
+149 ASAKVTLVLDNLDIT
-164 CEVAPAIV
+164 CDVAPAVV

-186 AASPTVDTSD
+186 AASATVDTSD
-196 AGAVVVVADGS
+196 AGAVVVLADGS

-246 EQDGTGTLNITAD
+246 EQDGTGVLNITAD

-279 SQDDGI
+279 SQNDGI

-322 INGGTVIS
+322 INGGTVVS

-365 DSDQVTMN
+365 DSGQVTMN

-383 DAIVVCNEGGDV
+383 DAIVVCNESGEA

-407 SDKTRNYLGAV
+407 SGKTRSYLGAV

-481 MGPGGQGG
+481 MGPSGQ
-489 PGGDMGSGGQGG
+489 D
-501 PGGAGPDGQGGGTD
+501 
-515 GGMAPGGESGPEGM
+515 GPEGM
-529 GAGGEGGQSGPNG
+529 EPGGQGDQGVPSGGMGPGEQGGQGEPNG
-542 DAPANESGSPQGS
+542 NVPANESGGPQGGA
-555 DQEPPAMPNGN
+555 QEPPTMPNGE
-566 QSQDNQNG
+566 QSQGG
-574 QPSGGDPD
+574 QMS
-582 NGQGGKPPAGGNG
+582 QPPAGTPGNEQSG
-595 EPPTRPDDTQN
+595 ELPADGNSEPPTRPDDTQN
-606 GQPIS
+606 NQLTG
-611 DAAQADQSS
+611 DAAQADQSG
-620 SATPQTGQPSD
+620 SATPQANQPSG
-631 GNNPQ
+631 GNLRPGSASNT
-636 SGNVSEAQASTEFY
+636 QASTDFY
-650 MQDKVNAF
+650 MQDTVNAF
-658 SGVTAAA
+658 SGVIAAA